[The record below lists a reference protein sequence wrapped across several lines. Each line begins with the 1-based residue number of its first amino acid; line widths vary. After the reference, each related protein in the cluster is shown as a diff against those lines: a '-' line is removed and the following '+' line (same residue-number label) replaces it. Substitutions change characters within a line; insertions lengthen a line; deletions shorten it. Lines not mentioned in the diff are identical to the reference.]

1 MSMHADLV
9 KLLDLQAKDSAVAEV
24 ERRLGGLREETGTL
38 DQAVERA
45 REAMETARRAAV
57 DAARRRDELEAK
69 IESYRVLQ
77 ERRQQRLEH
86 VRNPKEASTLMA
98 ELDLARSVVAKEE
111 NDWVRSSDAVTQAQ
125 FKAAEEERNVA
136 AVVEGQGPERERLEA
151 RRAELDGE
159 LAEARRAREE
169 SASQLDR
176 PLRIR
181 YDRLRKSRTGE
192 VIVPLVGGA
201 CGACHTSIPLN
212 RRSQI
217 RAGTVVDGCEV
228 CGAILYPPEAERS
241 AE

>member
-1 MSMHADLV
+1 MHADLV
-9 KLLDLQAKDSAVAEV
+9 KLLELQAKDSAVGEV
-24 ERRLGGLREETGTL
+24 EQRLAALREETGVL
-38 DQAVERA
+38 DQALERA
-45 REAMETARRAAV
+45 REVLETARRAAA
-57 DAARRRDELEAK
+57 DAARRRDELEQK

-111 NDWVRSSDAVTQAQ
+111 SDWVRSSDAVTQAQ

-136 AVVEGQGPERERLEA
+136 TVAEGQTPERERLAA
-151 RRAELDGE
+151 RQHELEAELE
-159 LAEARRAREE
+159 RARQDREE
-169 SASQLDR
+169 SASKLDR
-176 PLRIR
+176 ALRIR
-181 YDRLRKSRTGE
+181 YERLRKARTGDI
-192 VIVPLVGGA
+192 VVPLVGGA

-217 RAGTVVDGCEV
+217 RAGTVVDNCEA
-228 CGAILYPPEAERS
+228 CGAILYPPETARS

>member
-1 MSMHADLV
+1 MHADLV

-24 ERRLGGLREETGTL
+24 ERRLDALREETGAL
-38 DQAVERA
+38 DQALNRA
-45 REAMETARRAAV
+45 REGLESAKRAIV
-57 DAARRRDELEAK
+57 EAARRRDELEQK

-86 VRNPKEASTLMA
+86 VRNPKEASTLMS

-125 FKAAEEERNVA
+125 FKAAEEERNVGLVA
-136 AVVEGQGPERERLEA
+136 EGQAPEREQLESRRGELEA
-151 RRAELDGE
+151 E
-159 LAEARRAREE
+159 LARARQEREE
-169 SASQLDR
+169 SASRLDR

-181 YDRLRKSRTGE
+181 YDRLRKARAGD
-192 VIVPLVGGA
+192 VVVPLLGGS

-217 RAGTVVDGCEV
+217 RAGAVVDTCEV
-228 CGAILYPPEAERS
+228 CGAILYPPEAARS
-241 AE
+241 PE

>member
-1 MSMHADLV
+1 MHADLV
-9 KLLDLQAKDSAVAEV
+9 KLLDLQAKDLAVAEV
-24 ERRLGGLREETGTL
+24 EQRLEALRDETGVL
-38 DQAVERA
+38 DQALDRA
-45 REAMETARRAAV
+45 REVMEAARRAAQ

-125 FKAAEEERNVA
+125 FKAAEEERNMA

-151 RRAELDGE
+151 RRVELDGE
-159 LAEARRAREE
+159 LAEARRVREE
-169 SASQLDR
+169 CASQLDR

-181 YDRLRKSRTGE
+181 YDRLRKSRTGD

-217 RAGTVVDGCEV
+217 RAGAVVDGCEV
-228 CGAILYPPEAERS
+228 CGAILYPPETARS